1 MTACGSVKS
10 QDTCYNALNS
20 SIQASPST
28 PPLHHDDATEVDDPP
43 TPLTPLPPPRAA
55 YYHGLLAHNGLG
67 SLQLLS
73 LYGPLGG
80 MLLTPLTFLHHT
92 PHMAVTKPVQRP
104 LQNPGLLGRVATVL
118 HG

>member
-1 MTACGSVKS
+1 MTACGNVMS

-20 SIQASPST
+20 NIQAYRQA
-28 PPLHHDDATEVDDPP
+28 PPLCIMTMLLRWIPP
-43 TPLTPLPPPRAA
+43 QPPSPISPPLAA
-55 YYHGLLAHNGLG
+55 YYHGLPAHNGLG

-80 MLLTPLTFLHHT
+80 MLLTPLTLLHHT
-92 PHMAVTKPVQRP
+92 PHTAVNEQMQRP
-104 LQNPGLLGRVATVL
+104 LQNPGLLGRVATLL